1 MKGSIWVLCDPRY
14 KYNLFWSPYST
25 HNDIWCLE
33 GKSSIN
39 TISHWYIFPFSW
51 AKVISSAFQVGSLS
65 VLTLLFF
72 ACYIHVSDKSKFI
85 QLRTQQASNFMTT
98 AKWPWLLQYLKYH
111 NIPNISP
118 ISNFFLEYTCIP
130 WKISLFSKDML
141 KKNFTTVFCGLFFL
155 F

>member
-33 GKSSIN
+33 GISSIN

-72 ACYIHVSDKSKFI
+72 ASYISDKSKFI
-85 QLRTQQASNFMTT
+85 QLRTQQGATLWQQQSGHDFF
-98 AKWPWLLQYLKYH
+98 
-111 NIPNISP
+111 NISSTTTSQTFHPFP
-118 ISNFFLEYTCIP
+118 ISSWNIHVYPEKSLYSLKTC
-130 WKISLFSKDML
+130 
-141 KKNFTTVFCGLFFL
+141 
-155 F
+155 